1 MKKILLAI
9 SKGRILEEA
18 LEILDVSGIRC
29 IESPFTSRK
38 LIFKTNYKNLEI
50 IIVRASDVPIY
61 IESGK
66 VDFGIVGKD
75 TLLES
80 TLNNH
85 IRIADLDIAACKL
98 VVAGKK
104 GTQLINNM
112 KVATKYPNIT
122 KKFFQSKGLP
132 CSVLKLYGSIELA
145 AVLGLSDV
153 VVDLVESGQ
162 TLKQNG
168 LVEIELIDNISS
180 MLIVNKTSYKINR
193 NEVTN
198 ILQKL
203 KMDKA

>member
-1 MKKILLAI
+1 MKKLLLAI

-18 LEILDVSGIRC
+18 LEILSASGIKC
-29 IESPFTSRK
+29 LESPFTSRK
-38 LIFKTNYKNLEI
+38 LIFETNYKNLEI

-75 TLLES
+75 TLFES
-80 TLNNH
+80 NLNNH
-85 IRIADLDIAACKL
+85 IRIADLNIAACRL
-98 VVAGKK
+98 VVAGKS
-104 GTQLINNM
+104 GVTLQNNM
-112 KVATKYPNIT
+112 KVATKYPAIT

-168 LVEIELIDNISS
+168 LVEIELIEKITS
-180 MLIVNKTSYKINR
+180 MLIVN
-193 NEVTN
+193 
-198 ILQKL
+198 
-203 KMDKA
+203 

>member
-18 LEILDVSGIRC
+18 LEILAVSGIRC

-50 IIVRASDVPIY
+50 IIVRASDVPVY

-85 IRIADLDIAACKL
+85 ILIAD
-98 VVAGKK
+98 
-104 GTQLINNM
+104 
-112 KVATKYPNIT
+112 
-122 KKFFQSKGLP
+122 
-132 CSVLKLYGSIELA
+132 
-145 AVLGLSDV
+145 
-153 VVDLVESGQ
+153 
-162 TLKQNG
+162 
-168 LVEIELIDNISS
+168 
-180 MLIVNKTSYKINR
+180 
-193 NEVTN
+193 
-198 ILQKL
+198 
-203 KMDKA
+203 

>member
-1 MKKILLAI
+1 MKKLLLAI
-9 SKGRILEEA
+9 SKGRILDEA
-18 LEILDVSGIRC
+18 LEILGKSGIKC
-29 IESPFTSRK
+29 TESPFTSRK
-38 LIFKTNYKNLEI
+38 LIFKTNYENLEI
-50 IIVRASDVPIY
+50 IIVRASHVPIY

-80 TLNNH
+80 NLNNH
-85 IRIADLDIAACKL
+85 IRLKNLNIAACKL

-104 GTQLINNM
+104 GTELKNNM
-112 KVATKYPNIT
+112 KVATKYPTIT
-122 KKFFQSKGLP
+122 KKFFQNKGLP

-168 LVEIELIDNISS
+168 LIEIEVIDKISS
-180 MLIVNKTSYKINR
+180 MLIVNKSSYKLYNKQ
-193 NEVTN
+193 
-198 ILQKL
+198 ILKL
-203 KMDKA
+203 LKKLELD